1 MKGLYKK
8 RTKDVRKLTENF
20 TLGTVKK
27 KDFYYTVI
35 ISVIIILVCIG
46 ISKIVENLLF

>member
-8 RTKDVRKLTENF
+8 RTKYARRLTDNF
-20 TLGTVKK
+20 TFGTVKK
-27 KDFYYTVI
+27 RDSYYAVI
-35 ISVIIILVCIG
+35 ISVIIVLVCIG